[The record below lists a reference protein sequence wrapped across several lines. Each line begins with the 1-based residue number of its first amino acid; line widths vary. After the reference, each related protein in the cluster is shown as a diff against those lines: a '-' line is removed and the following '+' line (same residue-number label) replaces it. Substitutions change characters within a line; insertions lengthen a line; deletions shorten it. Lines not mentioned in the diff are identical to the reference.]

1 MPIENKI
8 LSPAPLA
15 YRRFSGHVTMDELT
29 SSSLALHADPAF
41 VPGTHTVVD
50 MLDVTDFDIGF
61 DQMKEFAALTQNR
74 HRDRGAPVHIFI
86 VCSSEQGRWLA
97 EMFRA
102 LADLA
107 PGMASVEILHGF
119 PEILALLDLPAET
132 LSLFP
137 EDCQTESHLLNRL
150 SS

>member
-15 YRRFSGHVTMDELT
+15 YRRFSGHVTMDELSA
-29 SSSLALHADPAF
+29 SSQALHADPAY

-61 DQMKEFAALTQNR
+61 DQMREFAALTRNR
-74 HRDRGAPVHIFI
+74 HSARGKPVHIFI

-102 LADLA
+102 LADLE
-107 PGMASVEILHGF
+107 PGMANIDILHGF
-119 PEILALLDLPAET
+119 PEVLALLDLPPDTIE
-132 LSLFP
+132 LFP
-137 EDCQTESHLLNRL
+137 EDCRSEAHLLNRL